1 MLKTSALLP
10 VVAKK
15 KKLPFY
21 PCDTKLAYFP
31 NPSVSTLFP
40 LTTLFP
46 KSGIIHK
53 CLVEI
58 LPIDEKDS
66 PTFYTR
72 VHRGSIG
79 PILLTS
85 EKCDE
90 MKPCNISAR
99 SRFWFRFSQR
109 FRFSFRFRGFRP
121 AKCWPSGLDKPCI
134 SYWGHFKGFVKTALI
149 KKIATISTEHLIWGL
164 NTVRT
169 K

>member
-1 MLKTSALLP
+1 MLKTYALLP

-15 KKLPFY
+15 TSPFY
-21 PCDTKLAYFP
+21 KCHTKLAYFP
-31 NPSVSTLFP
+31 YSSVSTLLP

-85 EKCDE
+85 EKRDE

-99 SRFWFRFSQR
+99 FRFWFRFRFSQR

-134 SYWGHFKGFVKTALI
+134 SYGGILRG
-149 KKIATISTEHLIWGL
+149 S
-164 NTVRT
+164 
-169 K
+169 